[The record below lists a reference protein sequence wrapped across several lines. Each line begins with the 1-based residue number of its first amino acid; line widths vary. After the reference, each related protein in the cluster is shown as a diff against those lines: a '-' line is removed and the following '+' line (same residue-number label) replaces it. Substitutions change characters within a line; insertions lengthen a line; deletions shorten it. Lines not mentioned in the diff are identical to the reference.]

1 MQPSKG
7 REDVKLL
14 QKIVAKFQPLASS
27 FHLKAQRE
35 PVPLKLQLI
44 TKSYKIEFRG
54 GIKRMKLVADIS
66 QFGICSLVNVCVRFI
81 NIMNIYYV

>member
-14 QKIVAKFQPLASS
+14 QKIAEKFQPLASS
-27 FHLKAQRE
+27 FYLKTQRE
-35 PVPLKLQLI
+35 RFLMKPQLI

-54 GIKRMKLVADIS
+54 GIKRIKLVVNIS
-66 QFGICSLVNVCVRFI
+66 QFGICSLANLCV
-81 NIMNIYYV
+81 